1 MKINLEV
8 HTHTKY
14 SHDSLL
20 NKWFY
25 LIMLKLKGINT
36 VAITDHNEIK
46 GAIELKKFLKKYNIS
61 VIIGEEIF
69 TEKGEVIGLFLQK
82 KIEPGLSIRET
93 MLEIK
98 EQGGIVYI
106 PHPYDEKRHN
116 SVLPETEISEN
127 IDLIDIIE
135 VHNGRNIKKTFSEKQ
150 LVIGNRFP
158 HVHQLVGSDAHTFI
172 ELGRNY
178 NIIEEFNT
186 SEEFLINL
194 KDVKHIKK
202 ECIQISHTITKLVR
216 LIFIL
221 RKGKYD
227 EIYRI
232 IYKRF
237 GKTKHKIS

>member
-1 MKINLEV
+1 MKIKLEV

-25 LIMLKLKGINT
+25 LIMLKLRGINT
-36 VAITDHNEIK
+36 VGITDHNEIK
-46 GAIELKKFLKKYNIS
+46 GAFELRKFLKKYNIS

-69 TEKGEVIGLFLQK
+69 TEKGEVIGLFLHE
-82 KIEPGLSIRET
+82 KIESGLSARET

-98 EQGGIVYI
+98 KQGGIVYI
-106 PHPYDEKRHN
+106 PHPYDEKRH
-116 SVLPETEISEN
+116 STVLPETEISKN

-150 LVIGNRFP
+150 LIIGNKFP
-158 HVHQLVGSDAHTFI
+158 CLHQMVGSDAHTFI

-178 NIIEEFNT
+178 NILEEFNT
-186 SEEFLINL
+186 SEDFLRNL
-194 KDVKHIKK
+194 KDVQHIKK

-237 GKTKHKIS
+237 RKTKHKIS

>member
-1 MKINLEV
+1 MKMKVEV

-14 SHDSLL
+14 SHDSML

-25 LIMLKLKGINT
+25 LIMMKLKGINV

-46 GAIELKKFLKKYNIS
+46 GAIEYRCFLQKFNIS

-69 TEKGEVIGLFLQK
+69 TEKGEVIGLFLQS
-82 KIEPGLSIRET
+82 KIEPGLSVRET
-93 MLEIK
+93 LLEIK
-98 EQGGIVYI
+98 KQGGVVYI
-106 PHPYDEKRHN
+106 PHPYDEKRHKT
-116 SVLPETEISEN
+116 VLPETEISKN
-127 IDLIDIIE
+127 VDLIDVIE
-135 VHNGRNIKKTFSEKQ
+135 IHNGRNEKKYFSNKQ
-150 LVIGNRFP
+150 LSIANQFSDIY
-158 HVHQLVGSDAHTFI
+158 QLVGSDAHTFI

-178 NIIEEFNT
+178 NIIKAFNT
-186 SEEFLINL
+186 PQEFIQNL

-216 LIFIL
+216 LFILL
-221 RKGKYD
+221 RKGKYY

-237 GKTKHKIS
+237 RKKERRVS